1 MDWASLAGQITGLGA
16 PILGSILGGAIA
28 GPAGAALGSQAG
40 KLLAQALGTAP
51 TPEAVQQAIQT
62 DPAAVEKVKAVE
74 AAHAD
79 DLAEL
84 QARLTDTQD
93 ARRMQEAAMEHG
105 ASAQWAPLVV
115 SGLNVVGFIVV
126 SVIALFHPAG
136 TDPGVALFLLGV
148 WAGGFAGVNNF
159 WLGSSS
165 GSQKKDAT
173 IGQFLTTAA
182 APVSR
187 AVERA
192 VSKPAR

>member
-40 KLLAQALGTAP
+40 KLLAQALGAAP

-79 DLAEL
+79 DLAAL
-84 QARLTDTQD
+84 QAELADVQS
-93 ARRMQEAAMEHG
+93 ARTTMTTLAASGSRIAWGPSVISTIVVVGNILIGLAAM
-105 ASAQWAPLVV
+105 
-115 SGLNVVGFIVV
+115 
-126 SVIALFHPAG
+126 FHPVGA
-136 TDPGVALFLLGV
+136 DPGVVLFLLGG
-148 WAGGFAGVNNF
+148 WNTAFAAVISF
-159 WLGSSS
+159 WMGSSN
-165 GSQKKDAT
+165 GSQKKDAQ
-173 IGQFLTTAA
+173 IGQFLNTAA
-182 APVSR
+182 APVGR

-192 VSKPAR
+192 VTKR